1 MREREPTMNPD
12 DFAPPPSRY
21 RAGSLKQVLLG
32 RWQATLSAPRR
43 AAQAIRLLAA
53 HRSAVATP
61 AARHST

>member
-12 DFAPPPSRY
+12 HFAPPPSRY

-43 AAQAIRLLAA
+43 VAQAIRLMTT
-53 HRSAVATP
+53 HRSAMATP
-61 AARHST
+61 TARHST